1 MFFAVCQPSLGGVM
15 RTIGLVGVLV
25 WVWVFCSAQAQEIQL
40 QAVAKVIRDKVP
52 GSKGTTV
59 HRIRVQMIG
68 AYKLTGYTP
77 GTRVDVPTLSIETFT
92 ILADPSRDP
101 RMFLVGGKQTCRPF
115 FQGRAAYLTAT
126 TICPTVEMA
135 EARYQEVVGN
145 YLKPSTIAEDRFPA
159 VTLTEGQEAQV
170 NLSNVRQLL
179 PADQAGSCT
188 AYVTFLAQNGD
199 PLGPPKLASIAPEQ
213 TVSVTAPSHVG
224 LMRIIVGLT
233 EKEDAK
239 KACALRS
246 SIEIMETTSRRV
258 VFALAG
264 NACVGAASCTGQKAV
279 RVPSD

>member
-1 MFFAVCQPSLGGVM
+1 M

-68 AYKLTGYTP
+68 AYKLTGYTYP

-92 ILADPSRDP
+92 ILADPSRNP

-115 FQGRAAYLTAT
+115 FQGRPAYLTAT

-135 EARYQEVVGN
+135 ETRYQEVVGN

-170 NLSNVRQLL
+170 NLSNVRQML
-179 PADQAGSCT
+179 PADQAGNCA

-199 PLGPPKLASIAPEQ
+199 SLGPPKHASIAPEQ
-213 TVSVTAPSHVG
+213 TVSVTAPPHVG

-233 EKEDAK
+233 DIEDAK

-246 SIEIMETTSRRV
+246 SIEIMETTSRRI

-264 NACVGAASCTGQKAV
+264 NSCVGAASCTSQ
-279 RVPSD
+279 